1 MTILGAGMVHPTVLT
16 NGGIDPEMHQGFA
29 FGLGVE
35 RIAMLRHGI
44 PDLRAFLEND
54 TRFLRSMR

>member
-1 MTILGAGMVHPTVLT
+1 MTILGAGMVHPTVLE
-16 NGGIDPEMHQGFA
+16 NGGIDPETHQGFA

-44 PDLRAFLEND
+44 SDLRAFLED
-54 TRFLRSMR
+54 DVRFLEALR